1 MQEASKPMV
10 LRMYS
15 TSTIMATRPAAPV
28 EEVKSI
34 PGVRASPATDTTPS
48 SMNAANSFLRM
59 PRMSPNTP
67 RKGALSAT
75 MAMAMLVA

>member
-15 TSTIMATRPAAPV
+15 TNTNMATRPAASV

-34 PGVRASPATDTTPS
+34 IGVKASPATASTPS
-48 SMNAANSFLRM
+48 PTKNPNSFLRM

-67 RKGALSAT
+67 RNGADSAT
-75 MAMAMLVA
+75 MAMARLVA